1 MLRNSSTHYGAI
13 ARLFHWSMALL
24 IIVSIAAVELHELF
38 PKGSSMRNGMMMAH
52 FQIGLLVFLLI
63 WLRLAAV
70 FTDKVPPITPAPP
83 KLQNVAA
90 KLVHLALYAA
100 MIALP
105 VLGVLMTQAGDHTLA
120 FLGVAQLPSFIGVD
134 KDLSK
139 QLHEVHEVVGNVM
152 IGLIVAHVAAAI
164 WHHHKQR
171 DDTLL
176 RMLPPRRRG

>member
-1 MLRNSSTHYGAI
+1 
-13 ARLFHWSMALL
+13 
-24 IIVSIAAVELHELF
+24 
-38 PKGSSMRNGMMMAH
+38 MMMAH

-63 WLRLAAV
+63 WVRLVAM
-70 FTDKVPPITPAPP
+70 FTDRVPPITPEPP
-83 KLQNVAA
+83 PLQHVAA

-120 FLGVAQLPSFIGVD
+120 FLGAVQLPTFIGVD
-134 KDLSK
+134 KDFSK
-139 QLHEVHEVVGNVM
+139 ELKEVHEVIGNVM

-164 WHHHKQR
+164 WHHVKQK